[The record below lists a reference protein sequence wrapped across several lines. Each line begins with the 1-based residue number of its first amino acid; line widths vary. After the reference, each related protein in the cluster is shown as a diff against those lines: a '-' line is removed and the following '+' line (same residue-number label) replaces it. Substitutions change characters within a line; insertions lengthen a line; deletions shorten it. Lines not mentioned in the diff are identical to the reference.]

1 MPRAAFPTD
10 EDGNLHLFYLNGRRP
25 IRDLTKKINR
35 AIVGVDNLGDPLRFN
50 VFFGLPRS
58 SAPTRF
64 DVYLKRAIVGSG
76 FHTRPKKITQKITS
90 GALPDATG
98 FDEYLNQAILVNA

>member
-1 MPRAAFPTD
+1 M
-10 EDGNLHLFYLNGRRP
+10 GNLHLFYLNSRRP

-58 SAPTRF
+58 SAHTRF
-64 DVYLKRAIVGSG
+64 DVYLKQAAVGSG

-90 GALPDATG
+90 GVEARRYTL
-98 FDEYLNQAILVNA
+98 